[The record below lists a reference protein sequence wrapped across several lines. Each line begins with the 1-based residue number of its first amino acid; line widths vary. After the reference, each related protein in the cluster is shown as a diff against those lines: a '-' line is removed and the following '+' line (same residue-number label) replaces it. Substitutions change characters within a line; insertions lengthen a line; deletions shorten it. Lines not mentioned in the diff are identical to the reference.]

1 MKSSGGTRLFFDGEF
16 DDVAPVVAQD
26 AHDFDE
32 GVEGHGFADE
42 GVGADV
48 VDLGDVNVGLGGG
61 EDDDGNFAEFGVAF
75 DFVQGLA
82 AIFFGHVEV
91 KEDEARARRTSVRAT
106 IWIRTWC
113 LRVFA
118 ATAEVVEELF
128 AVFDEVEFAG
138 EFAFGEGV
146 FGEEAIVS
154 VVVGHEDDDGFGGG
168 GQVS

>member
-1 MKSSGGTRLFFDGEF
+1 MFWREF
-16 DDVAPVVAQD
+16 NGLAPVVAED
-26 AHDFDE
+26 AHDLDE
-32 GVEGHGFADE
+32 GVEGDGFGDK
-42 GVGADV
+42 GVGAEV
-48 VDLGDVNVGLGGG
+48 VDLRDVDVGLGGG
-61 EDDDGNFAEFGVAF
+61 EDDHGNLAEFGVAF
-75 DFVQGLA
+75 DFAQGLA

-118 ATAEVVEELF
+118 ATVEVIEELF

-138 EFAFGEGV
+138 KFAFGEGV